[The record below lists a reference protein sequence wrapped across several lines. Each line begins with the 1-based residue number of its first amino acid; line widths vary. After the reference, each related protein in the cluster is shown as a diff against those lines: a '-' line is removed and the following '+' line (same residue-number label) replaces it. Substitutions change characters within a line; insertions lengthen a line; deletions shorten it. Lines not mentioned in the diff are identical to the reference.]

1 MKTQSLKS
9 LPMNKQAGFTLVEL
23 IIVIVILG
31 ILAVTAA
38 PRFLNLQGDAN
49 ASTLEGLQGSIR
61 SGMNIVNGKT
71 IIASDHKKATAT
83 VTVDTGVPVP
93 TVYGY
98 PAATLAAF
106 EAFLDVDFDGTGADL
121 ADFNF
126 VETANGTN
134 GTTDAGAVSKVTIYP
149 NSYTATGDSATDDK
163 CRIEYTQATATT
175 GPVIMTPPKVELF
188 IEGC

>member
-61 SGMNIVNGKT
+61 SGMNIVNGKS

-106 EAFLDVDFDGTGADL
+106 EAFL
-121 ADFNF
+121 ADFNLDDS
-126 VETANGTN
+126 AADGTLI
-134 GTTDAGAVSKVTIYP
+134 IYP
-149 NSYTATGDSATDDK
+149 NSYVKTDD
-163 CRIEYTQATATT
+163 CRIDYKEATATT
-175 GPVIMTPPKVELF
+175 GPVVVTPPVITLE

>member
-9 LPMNKQAGFTLVEL
+9 LPINKQAGFTLVEL

-61 SGMNIVNGKT
+61 SGMNIVNGKS
-71 IIASDHKKATAT
+71 IIASDHKKATAE
-83 VTVDTGVPVP
+83 VTVDTGDAVD

-106 EAFLDVDFDGTGADL
+106 EAFLDVSFATDDS
-121 ADFNF
+121 ADFNLDDS
-126 VETANGTN
+126 AADGTLI
-134 GTTDAGAVSKVTIYP
+134 IYP
-149 NSYTATGDSATDDK
+149 NSYVKGDD
-163 CRIEYTQATATT
+163 CRIDYKQATATT
-175 GPVIMTPPKVELF
+175 GPVVVTPPVITLVTT
-188 IEGC
+188 GC

>member
-61 SGMNIVNGKT
+61 SGMNIVNGKS
-71 IIASDHKKATAT
+71 IIASDHKKDEAT

-98 PAATLAAF
+98 PAATIVAF
-106 EAFLDVDFDGTGADL
+106 EAFLDVSFAADDS
-121 ADFNF
+121 ADFNI
-126 VETANGTN
+126 VEVAGTAP
-134 GTTDAGAVSKVTIYP
+134 AGNQVIIFP
-149 NSYTATGDSATDDK
+149 NSYKQGDD
-163 CRIEYTQATATT
+163 CRIEYTEATAAEVTAPAKRT
-175 GPVIMTPPKVELF
+175 VVTAPEVTLVTD
-188 IEGC
+188 GC

>member
-9 LPMNKQAGFTLVEL
+9 LPINKQAGFTLVEL

-61 SGMNIVNGKT
+61 SGMNIVNGKS
-71 IIASDHKKATAT
+71 IIASDHKKETAE
-83 VTVDTGVPVP
+83 VTVDTGDAVD

-106 EAFLDVDFDGTGADL
+106 EAFLDVSFATDDS
-121 ADFNF
+121 ADFNLDDSA
-126 VETANGTN
+126 TDGTLI
-134 GTTDAGAVSKVTIYP
+134 IYP
-149 NSYTATGDSATDDK
+149 NSYVKGDD
-163 CRIEYTQATATT
+163 CRIDYKEATATT
-175 GPVIMTPPKVELF
+175 GPIVVTPPVITLE

>member
-61 SGMNIVNGKT
+61 SGMNIVNGKS
-71 IIASDHKKATAT
+71 IIASDHKKDEAT

-106 EAFLDVDFDGTGADL
+106 EAFLDVSFATDDS
-121 ADFNF
+121 ADFNLDDS
-126 VETANGTN
+126 AADGTLI
-134 GTTDAGAVSKVTIYP
+134 IYP
-149 NSYTATGDSATDDK
+149 NSYVKGDD
-163 CRIEYTQATATT
+163 CRIDYKQATATT
-175 GPVIMTPPKVELF
+175 GPVVVTPPVITLVTT
-188 IEGC
+188 GC

>member
-61 SGMNIVNGKT
+61 SGMNIVNGKA
-71 IIASDHKKATAT
+71 IIASTQKEKTET
-83 VTVDTGVPVP
+83 VAVDTGNVAI
-93 TVYGY
+93 VYGY
-98 PAATLAAF
+98 PAATEAAF
-106 EAFLDVDFDGTGADL
+106 EAFLDVDFDGTGADI

-126 VETANGTN
+126 VETTNGTN
-134 GTTDAGAVSKVTIYP
+134 GTTDAGAVPKVTIYP

-175 GPVIMTPPKVELF
+175 GPVIVMPPKVELF

>member
-1 MKTQSLKS
+1 MKTQSLNN
-9 LPMNKQAGFTLVEL
+9 LPLNKQAGFTLVEL

-61 SGMNIVNGKT
+61 SGMNIVNGKS

-83 VTVDTGVPVP
+83 VTVDTGDAVP

-98 PAATLAAF
+98 PAATLSAF
-106 EAFLDVDFDGTGADL
+106 EAFLDVDFAADDS
-121 ADFNF
+121 ADFNLDD
-126 VETANGTN
+126 TAADGTLI
-134 GTTDAGAVSKVTIYP
+134 IYP
-149 NSYTATGDSATDDK
+149 NSYVKTDD
-163 CRIEYTQATATT
+163 CRIDYTQATATT
-175 GPVIMTPPKVELF
+175 GPVVVTPPTITLVTT
-188 IEGC
+188 GC

>member
-61 SGMNIVNGKT
+61 SGMNIVNGKS
-71 IIASDHKKATAT
+71 IIASDHKKDEAE
-83 VTVDTGVPVP
+83 VTVDTGAPVP

-98 PAATLAAF
+98 PAASLIAF
-106 EAFLDVDFDGTGADL
+106 NAFLDVDFADGTATGATVDGG
-121 ADFNF
+121 DFNL
-126 VETANGTN
+126 VETTV
-134 GTTDAGAVSKVTIYP
+134 TDGEQVIIFP
-149 NSYTATGDSATDDK
+149 NSYVQTDD
-163 CRIEYTQATATT
+163 CRIEYTEASDGGSGSVVVTPPTITLVTT
-175 GPVIMTPPKVELF
+175 G
-188 IEGC
+188 C

>member
-61 SGMNIVNGKT
+61 SGMNIVNGKA
-71 IIASDHKKATAT
+71 IIASLHKKTAAENAEI
-83 VTVDTGVPVP
+83 TGDNGENVSIIF
-93 TVYGY
+93 GY
-98 PAATLAAF
+98 PAATKAAF
-106 EAFLDVDFDGTGADL
+106 EAFLDVDFADNS
-121 ADFNF
+121 ADDTFDSKDFNIDTS
-126 VETANGTN
+126 TAGT
-134 GTTDAGAVSKVTIYP
+134 AIIFP
-149 NSYTATGDSATDDK
+149 NSYISDDE

-175 GPVIMTPPKVELF
+175 GPVVVTPPTINIF
-188 IEGC
+188 IDEC

>member
-9 LPMNKQAGFTLVEL
+9 LQMNKQAGFTLVEL

-61 SGMNIVNGKT
+61 SGMNIVNGKS
-71 IIASDHKKATAT
+71 IIASDHKKATAE
-83 VTVDTGVPVP
+83 VTVDTGDAVD

-106 EAFLDVDFDGTGADL
+106 EAFLDVSFAPSTAPDTD
-121 ADFNF
+121 DFNIDA
-126 VETANGTN
+126 TTTGT
-134 GTTDAGAVSKVTIYP
+134 VIIYP
-149 NSYTATGDSATDDK
+149 NSYIADDE
-163 CRIEYTQATATT
+163 CRIEYIQATATT
-175 GPVIMTPPKVELF
+175 GPVVVTPPTINIFTDE
-188 IEGC
+188 C

>member
-1 MKTQSLKS
+1 MKAQSLKS

-61 SGMNIVNGKT
+61 SGMNIVNGKS
-71 IIASDHKKATAT
+71 IIASDHKKDEAT
-83 VTVDTGVPVP
+83 VTVDTGVAVP

-98 PAATLAAF
+98 PAATEEAF
-106 EAFLDVDFDGTGADL
+106 EAFLDVNFADGTPNAIDS
-121 ADFNF
+121 ADFNLF
-126 VETANGTN
+126 VND
-134 GTTDAGAVSKVTIYP
+134 TTVTIFP
-149 NSYTATGDSATDDK
+149 NSYTVDATTVDD

-175 GPVIMTPPKVELF
+175 GPVVVTPPVITLVTT
-188 IEGC
+188 GC

>member
-1 MKTQSLKS
+1 MKMQSLKQ
-9 LPMNKQAGFTLVEL
+9 PMNKQAGFTLVEL

-61 SGMNIVNGKT
+61 SGMNIVNGKS

-83 VTVDTGVPVP
+83 VTVDTGDAVA

-98 PAATLAAF
+98 PAATEAAF
-106 EAFLDVDFDGTGADL
+106 EAFLDVTFSSDDS
-121 ADFNF
+121 ADFNL
-126 VETANGTN
+126 VEVAA
-134 GTTDAGAVSKVTIYP
+134 DEKAIIFP
-149 NSYTATGDSATDDK
+149 NSYVQTDD
-163 CRIEYTQATATT
+163 CRIEYTQAADANS
-175 GPVIMTPPKVELF
+175 GTPPVSVTPPTVTL
-188 IEGC
+188 ITSGC

>member
-9 LPMNKQAGFTLVEL
+9 LPINKQAGFTLVEL

-61 SGMNIVNGKT
+61 SGMNIVNGKS

-83 VTVDTGVPVP
+83 VTVDTGDAVD

-98 PAATLAAF
+98 PAAKQAAF
-106 EAFLDVDFDGTGADL
+106 EAFLDVSFATDDS
-121 ADFNF
+121 ADFNL
-126 VETANGTN
+126 
-134 GTTDAGAVSKVTIYP
+134 D
-149 NSYTATGDSATDDK
+149 DSAADGTLMLILLPGSMNIRY
-163 CRIEYTQATATT
+163 C
-175 GPVIMTPPKVELF
+175 
-188 IEGC
+188 